1 MNNTKVI
8 QHSVTPNISTKRVL
22 QAFAVR
28 EKQGLVIKVYEGE
41 QGLVATFND
50 APGAALTALTS
61 FADQERRL
69 GQDIELKMKYVR
81 AFPS

>member
-1 MNNTKVI
+1 MNNTKVV
-8 QHSVTPNISTKRVL
+8 QHSNTPNIPNKRVL

-28 EKQGLVIKVYEGE
+28 ENKGLVIKVYEGE
-41 QGLVATFND
+41 QGLVATFD
-50 APGAALTALTS
+50 GAPGAALTALTA

-69 GQDIELKMKYVR
+69 DQDIELKMKYVR